1 MNEKKSAIMPL
12 ALRRRKSDNFNQHL
26 LNVPYDKEYNYLGIV
41 FVLTLQFDITL
52 RKSSALVREM
62 NNYGVLKQGNLSANH
77 RLSIWNTYFSSK
89 LAYPLL
95 ALSLMNKTATKKVSS
110 QIAMSV
116 KRCLGLNQC
125 LEKEKLYTW
134 LYELTPKEKA
144 EFSLLRTV
152 KKLISADYRI
162 ENLEFFINKI
172 TSCSKEDIS
181 GYIDGKTKLNALKSK
196 LLENRAHKEGIS
208 NGKPFETLC
217 SSDLDWLRFSSKE
230 LDIFRWKGKLC
241 SLCNQPLST
250 NHLKACMGTL
260 KDRDDIKCRTG
271 IEAIDLMEDPSLLNA
286 KPASI
291 KKSLKSYVA
300 GRISKMIHSAGGK
313 ATL

>member
-1 MNEKKSAIMPL
+1 
-12 ALRRRKSDNFNQHL
+12 
-26 LNVPYDKEYNYLGIV
+26 
-41 FVLTLQFDITL
+41 
-52 RKSSALVREM
+52 M

-144 EFSLLRTV
+144 QFSLFRTV

-162 ENLEFFINKI
+162 ENLKFFINKI
-172 TSCSKEDIS
+172 SSCSKEDIS
-181 GYIDGKTKLNALKSK
+181 GGIYSRG
-196 LLENRAHKEGIS
+196 HKDCPL
-208 NGKPFETLC
+208 PFIFLIRPQANINFIYSC
-217 SSDLDWLRFSSKE
+217 SARF
-230 LDIFRWKGKLC
+230 
-241 SLCNQPLST
+241 
-250 NHLKACMGTL
+250 
-260 KDRDDIKCRTG
+260 RD
-271 IEAIDLMEDPSLLNA
+271 
-286 KPASI
+286 
-291 KKSLKSYVA
+291 
-300 GRISKMIHSAGGK
+300 
-313 ATL
+313 